1 MPIEGLDLCEAI
13 RGGIVPLPFDFD
25 LCLPSAGEIGSA
37 SRSGLRMALGICSS
51 RILMIT
57 DKCTPASTAN
67 KERFAHCVAVDLTS
81 KPVTLSSEGPPPAPW
96 KRKVSR

>member
-1 MPIEGLDLCEAI
+1 
-13 RGGIVPLPFDFD
+13 
-25 LCLPSAGEIGSA
+25 
-37 SRSGLRMALGICSS
+37 
-51 RILMIT
+51 MIT

-96 KRKVSR
+96 KGKVSR